1 MAKKIKII
9 MQKEGEKD
17 ICIKCHPEI
26 KLSFIKGLLGLMF
39 SGISPFKAKPI
50 NIKDL
55 LIGFLLFCSIF
66 VIPLIFFLY
75 STALSVV
82 VFIALVAAN
91 VIYNKDYCFNFIK
104 KRLSEGYVVEDE
116 EHKKLLEAAGV
127 FATPE
132 NIQNVKPKNSIL
144 AKVDGFINKLPF
156 NGMAAKLPILQ
167 RFSKYANY
175 AVCVLAVLL
184 LLSIFTA
191 KNPVDSYLDDYEKL
205 VNSMAKVMIQYENGD
220 ITEREAERKIMNI
233 IAESEELDKKY
244 RIKDDDWTPAQK
256 SRMLK
261 IMADYEDLENSIYG
275 Y

>member
-9 MQKEGEKD
+9 MRKEGEKD

-26 KLSFIKGLLGLMF
+26 KLSFIKGLFGLMF
-39 SGISPFKAKPI
+39 NGISPFKAKPI
-50 NIKDL
+50 NKKDL
-55 LIGFLLFCSIF
+55 LIGFLLFCSIY

-75 STALSVV
+75 STALAVV
-82 VFIALVAAN
+82 VFIGLIVAN
-91 VIYNKDYCFNFIK
+91 VIYNKDYCYNFIK

-116 EHKKLLEAAGV
+116 EQKKLLEAAGV

-132 NIQNVKPKNSIL
+132 SIQNVKPKNSIL
-144 AKVDGFINKLPF
+144 TKADAFINKLPF

-191 KNPVDSYLDDYEKL
+191 KNPVDSVLDDMEKI
-205 VNSMAKVMIQYENGD
+205 VNSMEKVVVQYENGD
-220 ITEREAERKIMNI
+220 ITEREAERKMMNLV
-233 IAESEELDKKY
+233 AEIEELEGKY
-244 RIKDDDWTPAQK
+244 KINDDDWTPAQK
-256 SRMLK
+256 SRL
-261 IMADYEDLENSIYG
+261 IEILADMEYLDNYSY

>member
-9 MQKEGEKD
+9 MRKEGEKD
-17 ICIKCHPEI
+17 ICIKCQPEI
-26 KLSFIKGLLGLMF
+26 KVSFIKGLFGLMF
-39 SGISPFKAKPI
+39 NGISPFKAKPI
-50 NIKDL
+50 NMKDL

-66 VIPLIFFLY
+66 VIPLMFFLY

-116 EHKKLLEAAGV
+116 EQKKLLEAAGV
-127 FATPE
+127 FATTE
-132 NIQNVKPKNSIL
+132 SIQNVKPKNSIL
-144 AKVDGFINKLPF
+144 TKVDGFINKLPF

-233 IAESEELDKKY
+233 IAESEEFDKKY